1 MNVKDP
7 LDQKLIRSLWV
18 AIGIAALLLIAMA
31 LAGCSAKME
40 DVGSTTLNPLP
51 TSVATT
57 ALAVEDPNA
66 MFLELVLMANPKAH
80 EIMNDIELLA
90 QGQQYCNAAWLGMT
104 HSGMH
109 NNINEAAYTQ
119 EQQELE
125 HIILHQALTW
135 LCPEQEYRVNP

>member
-1 MNVKDP
+1 MNTKDP
-7 LDQKLIRSLWV
+7 LDQKLIRSLWF
-18 AIGIAALLLIAMA
+18 AIGATLLLLIV
-31 LAGCSAKME
+31 LGLVGCSAKMD

-51 TSVATT
+51 TT
-57 ALAVEDPNA
+57 VEDPEE
-66 MFLELVLMANPKAH
+66 MFLELVLLANPKAH
-80 EIMNDIELLA
+80 ELMTDTELID
-90 QGQQYCNAAWLGMT
+90 QGLQYCKAALIGMS

-135 LCPEQEYRVNP
+135 LCPEHEYKVNP